1 MLILNKSSQNFC
13 IQDMS
18 QFFFYYLHGYTCNC
32 NKYARTK
39 FENNIQVI
47 VHNIIIT

>member
-1 MLILNKSSQNFC
+1 MLILNKSSKTSAFKTCHNN
-13 IQDMS
+13 
-18 QFFFYYLHGYTCNC
+18 FFYYLHRYNC

>member
-18 QFFFYYLHGYTCNC
+18 QYFFYYLHGYNC